1 MLKNIL
7 PVCISCSLLKCQ
19 HSFNARIW
27 NILPLVP
34 FTLNYR
40 DSTLPGTWLQQLNLL
55 GSLAILVFN
64 GSRLNFKTDKW
75 IL

>member
-7 PVCISCSLLKCQ
+7 PVCISFSLLKCQ

-40 DSTLPGTWLQQLNLL
+40 DSTIPGTWLQKLNLL
-55 GSLAILVFN
+55 GSIAILVLN
-64 GSRLNFKTDKW
+64 GSRLNFKIGK
-75 IL
+75 